1 MRLRIVAPADAA
13 LQIAFRLPPQLS
25 VPAQQAQRRQQ
36 VGIGRT
42 LLQPGLGLGKAV
54 RHLGGIAARIGGHQ
68 RGVELDRHRGL
79 ENARGL
85 VGLARVLEGGSAG
98 QRDVRQ
104 QPLIAL
110 EVFPDGAPLVHGH
123 ACAQARGARAVDQL
137 LGLGLADGIAPQQ
150 AARQHEHALVMLQG
164 RLGAQQQAHGVQMA
178 RAAVLQR
185 LQQVQRLLGA
195 PLVQQHVGRY
205 RGGGFLQP
213 GILACLFAGGFQHAV
228 PALVLAQVM
237 RRARARQRRQDAA
250 AAHLGL
256 VEQLRQVLL
265 GLRETPFQQADPA
278 AFEQF
283 VVAFLGTAAAP
294 GAQAIG
300 NGHQPGQQAQADVQR
315 DEGGH
320 QQQYRQRQR
329 QLDAPRPDQQQDV
342 ARVGAQHD
350 GQRHRD
356 NGQQ

>member
-1 MRLRIVAPADAA
+1 
-13 LQIAFRLPPQLS
+13 
-25 VPAQQAQRRQQ
+25 
-36 VGIGRT
+36 
-42 LLQPGLGLGKAV
+42 
-54 RHLGGIAARIGGHQ
+54 
-68 RGVELDRHRGL
+68 
-79 ENARGL
+79 
-85 VGLARVLEGGSAG
+85 
-98 QRDVRQ
+98 
-104 QPLIAL
+104 
-110 EVFPDGAPLVHGH
+110 
-123 ACAQARGARAVDQL
+123 
-137 LGLGLADGIAPQQ
+137 
-150 AARQHEHALVMLQG
+150 MLQG